1 MVGPLSVSCI
11 KTKIGGDPVDKYLD
25 RNLSIDERVE
35 NLLSKM
41 SLEEKAAQLKA
52 QIFHFWKAFADFF
65 DSLPVEGLK
74 EEEIGSAF
82 DMFFDFISKHPN
94 FVHTVTSNL
103 SKDAL
108 KKIIEDKNIP
118 IGQLSC
124 VLREFSPEE
133 GAEFANEIQK
143 YVLEKSKLK
152 IPILIHDECLH
163 GCMAKG
169 STIFPQSIAMSCTWD
184 PELIKEMAI
193 AIGKETKSRGIH
205 QALSPTVNIARDP
218 RCGRTEETYGEDP
231 YLASKFAVAFVEG
244 LQSQGV
250 AATPKHYVANFVGDG
265 GRDSY
270 PIHFSE
276 RLLREIYFPA
286 FKAAVEKAGALSIMS
301 AYNSLDGIPCTSNK
315 WLLTEV
321 LKNEWEFKGY
331 VVSDYIAVTHLLTKH
346 RIASSKAEAAK
357 LALEAGMDFELPNVD
372 CFENI
377 VDLVKKGELSE
388 EILNE
393 SVRRFLKVKFM
404 LGLFD
409 NPYVDPEYAAKINDS
424 PEHRKLAHRI
434 ACESMVLLKNED
446 GILPLN
452 KDEVRKIAIIGPNA
466 AIPRMGGYSGYG
478 VEIVTPLEGVKRK
491 VGKTIEIY
499 YTQGCDLIGDSK
511 DGFDE
516 AIKIAQKADVVLMFM
531 GNSVP
536 ETEGEQRDRHN
547 LNLPGVQEELIKT
560 VASTGTPVVIVLING
575 SAVTMLNWVGDVKAI
590 IEAWYPGEEG
600 GTAIADIIFGDY
612 NPSGKLTITFPK
624 HVGQLPLYYNH
635 KPTGRVDDYCDLK
648 GKQPLFE
655 FGYGMSYTRFN
666 YSNLSLS
673 SEKISPDESL
683 KVKFDIENVGK
694 YSGIEVA
701 QLYIRK
707 KFSKLARPVK
717 ELKGFAKVNLN
728 VGEKKNVIIELTPEE
743 LSSYDENLDF
753 VVEPGIYELMV
764 GSSSEDIRLKASFEV
779 KQ

>member
-1 MVGPLSVSCI
+1 M
-11 KTKIGGDPVDKYLD
+11 DKYLD
-25 RNLSIDERVE
+25 KDLPIEERVE
-35 NLLSKM
+35 DLLSKM
-41 SLEEKAAQLKA
+41 TLEEKAAQLKA
-52 QIFHFWKAFADFF
+52 QIFHFWKVFADFL

-82 DMFFDFISKHPN
+82 DMFFGLISKHPDLVRRVN
-94 FVHTVTSNL
+94 ANL
-103 SKDAL
+103 SKSAL
-108 KKIIEDKNIP
+108 EKVLEKGDVA

-124 VLREFSPEE
+124 VLRDFSPED
-133 GAEFANEIQK
+133 GAKFANEIQRL
-143 YVLEKSKLK
+143 VLERSRLK
-152 IPILIHDECLH
+152 IPVLIHDECLH

-169 STIFPQSIAMSCTWD
+169 STIFPQSIAMGCTWNPD
-184 PELIKEMAI
+184 LIKEMAI
-193 AIGKETKSRGIH
+193 AIGKETRSRGIH

-244 LQSQGV
+244 LQSQKV

-286 FKAAVEKAGALSIMS
+286 FKAAVQKAGALSIMS

-315 WLLTEV
+315 WLLTDV
-321 LKNEWEFKGY
+321 LRNEWGFKGY
-331 VVSDYIAVTHLLTKH
+331 VVSDYMAVTHLLTKH
-346 RIASSKAEAAK
+346 RVASNKAEAAK
-357 LALEAGMDFELPNVD
+357 LALEAGMDFELPNTD

-377 VDLVKKGELSE
+377 IDLVKNGQLSQE
-388 EILNE
+388 VLDE

-409 NPYVDPEYAAKINDS
+409 DPYVDPKRAAEMNDNS
-424 PEHRKLAHRI
+424 EHRELALEI
-434 ACESMVLLKNED
+434 ARESIVLLKNENKL
-446 GILPLN
+446 LPLN
-452 KDEVRKIAIIGPNA
+452 KNDIKKIAVIGPNA
-466 AIPRMGGYSGYG
+466 AVPRMGGYSGYG
-478 VEIVTPLEGVKRK
+478 VEIVTPLEGIKRK
-491 VGKTIEIY
+491 VKNIAEVY
-499 YTQGCDLIGDSK
+499 YAQGCDLLNDSK

-516 AIKIAQKADVVLMFM
+516 AVKIAQKSDVVLMFM

-547 LNLPGVQEELIKT
+547 LNLPGVQEELIKV
-560 VASTGTPVVIVLING
+560 VASTGTPVVVVLING
-575 SAVTMLNWVGDVKAI
+575 SAITMLNWIDDVKAI

-600 GTAIADIIFGDY
+600 GTAIADVIFGDY

-635 KPTGRVDDYCDLK
+635 KPTGRVDDYCDLR

-655 FGYGMSYTRFN
+655 FGYGLSYTKFD
-666 YSNLSLS
+666 YSNLALS
-673 SEKISPDESL
+673 SEKISPVENLRVS
-683 KVKFDIENVGK
+683 FDIENTGE
-694 YSGIEVA
+694 YSGTEVA

-707 KFSKLARPVK
+707 RFSKLTRPIK
-717 ELKGFAKVNLN
+717 ELKGFARVNLN
-728 VGEKKNVIIELTPEE
+728 VGEKKNVTIELTPEE
-743 LSSYDENLDF
+743 LSFYDENLEF
-753 VVEPGIYELMV
+753 VVEPGIYDLMI
-764 GSSSEDIRLKASFEV
+764 GTSSEDIRLKTSFEV
-779 KQ
+779 KG